1 MEALLPGLSLLLVLL
16 AAGWGNG
23 VGAAWA
29 MSPGGC
35 KHVSPHSHSHC
46 PSDLL
51 ILPYKPQAPPDL
63 PSQILA

>member
-35 KHVSPHSHSHC
+35 KHVSPHSHS
-46 PSDLL
+46 SDLL